1 MLSTIESALSSVPS
15 MPLLSC
21 GYPVVLLIVR
31 LQVSCDDGELGF
43 LIVYEDEDQEHV
55 DNEELRR
62 ILLNPSISPP
72 PRSRKRHHLQSTRS
86 RTPSDCA
93 RNASSGG
100 SSMSRPRTKR
110 LKFEPKNAE
119 LRPHP
124 KLQGEYG
131 LFAISTVEREGV
143 LYKEEV
149 PVVYELSSFLE
160 GTDRYIAAEKG
171 GKTTFILLKHESFIS
186 LSYRLN
192 SSKAPKQGY
201 NVLDRSLL
209 RVLCR
214 PHALRP
220 SSTHLPLSPTRIRLL
235 PTRLRL

>member
-1 MLSTIESALSSVPS
+1 
-15 MPLLSC
+15 
-21 GYPVVLLIVR
+21 
-31 LQVSCDDGELGF
+31 
-43 LIVYEDEDQEHV
+43 
-55 DNEELRR
+55 
-62 ILLNPSISPP
+62 
-72 PRSRKRHHLQSTRS
+72 
-86 RTPSDCA
+86 
-93 RNASSGG
+93 
-100 SSMSRPRTKR
+100 MSRPRTKR

-201 NVLDRSLL
+201 NVLDRNQRGPNVLIYPTYQGKTRATLTVRATRKVRCGDELL
-209 RVLCR
+209 WDYDTFEQGLRSELAEG
-214 PHALRP
+214 PLPATRP
-220 SSTHLPLSPTRIRLL
+220 SAFVDTPAAIADAHSALADAPPALAKASSLTPLH
-235 PTRLRL
+235 